1 MAAAGA
7 RPRSRGLRP
16 PRLGDAFVWLALV
29 LGAVIVF
36 FPVYWIF
43 AGAVDP
49 HASID
54 ELWPRTFQLDS
65 FTDTWRSQPFGRWFF
80 NSTLIAVIAVFI
92 TVSINLLAGYTF
104 AKYRF
109 PGRTV
114 IFFAIL
120 ITLMVP
126 IQVILVPE
134 FLLVTRLHLLGS
146 IWSVILP
153 RVAEPFGIFMARQ
166 FFLTIPDEILEA
178 ARIDGAGDISIF
190 LRVVLPLSG
199 PVTAVLT
206 IFTFMYRWNDFS
218 WPLVVLQ
225 NVDSFTVT
233 LGLNSMNGV
242 YHVSETS
249 IMAMSLVSIL
259 PMMLVFIIFQ
269 RYFVAGIAT
278 TGTK

>member
-1 MAAAGA
+1 M
-7 RPRSRGLRP
+7 
-16 PRLGDAFVWLALV
+16 
-29 LGAVIVF
+29 VIV

-43 AGAVDP
+43 VTAVDP
-49 HASID
+49 HASIN
-54 ELWPRTFQLDS
+54 ELWPKSWHMDS
-65 FTDTWRSQPFGRWFF
+65 FTSTWRSQPFGRWYM
-80 NSTLIAVIAVFI
+80 NSILIAVTATVL

-109 PGRTV
+109 PGRT
-114 IFFAIL
+114 ILFFAIL

-134 FLLVTRLHLLGS
+134 FLVVTKLHLVGS
-146 IWSVILP
+146 MWAVILP
-153 RVAEPFGIFMARQ
+153 RLAEPFGIFMARQ
-166 FFLTIPDEILEA
+166 FFLSIPDELLEA
-178 ARIDGAGDISIF
+178 ARIDGAGDLTVF
-190 LRVVLPLSG
+190 LRVVLPLAG
-199 PVTAVLT
+199 PLVAVLS

-225 NVDSFTVT
+225 GVDNFTVT

-242 YHVSETS
+242 YHISESS

-259 PMMLVFIIFQ
+259 PMMIVFVIFQ

-278 TGTK
+278 TGVK

>member
-1 MAAAGA
+1 MAAMTGGAHRPRRVRAGA
-7 RPRSRGLRP
+7 IL
-16 PRLGDAFVWLALV
+16 VWLVLV
-29 LGAVIVF
+29 LGAAIVI
-36 FPVYWIF
+36 FPVYWIL
-43 AGAVDP
+43 ATAVDP
-49 HASID
+49 HASIN
-54 ELWPRTFQLDS
+54 ELWPRTWHLDA
-65 FTDTWRSQPFGRWFF
+65 FTSTWQSQPFGRWYV
-80 NSTLIAVIAVFI
+80 NSTLIAVVSVAI

-134 FLLVTRLHLLGS
+134 FLLVARLHLLGS

-178 ARIDGAGDISIF
+178 ARIDGASDISVF

-199 PVTAVLT
+199 PVIAVLT

-225 NVDSFTVT
+225 SINSFTVT

-242 YHVSETS
+242 DHVPVSGV
-249 IMAMSLVSIL
+249 MAMSLLSIL
-259 PMMLVFIIFQ
+259 PMMLVFILFQ

>member
-1 MAAAGA
+1 MAVA
-7 RPRSRGLRP
+7 RTRSRGLRP
-16 PRLGDAFVWLALV
+16 PRFGAAFVWLALV
-29 LGAVIVF
+29 LGALVVI

-43 AGAVDP
+43 ASAVDP
-49 HASID
+49 HASIN
-54 ELWPRTFQLDS
+54 ELWPRTWQFNS
-65 FTDTWRSQPFGRWFF
+65 FTDTWRSQPFGRWFL
-80 NSTLIAVIAVFI
+80 NSTVIAVIAVAI

-134 FLLVTRLHLLGS
+134 FLLVAKLHLLGS

-178 ARIDGAGDISIF
+178 ARIDGAGDISVF

-199 PVTAVLT
+199 PVVAVLT

-225 NVDSFTVT
+225 SIDSFTVT

>member
-1 MAAAGA
+1 MALV
-7 RPRSRGLRP
+7 RVRMHSRGLRP
-16 PRLGDAFVWLALV
+16 PRLGDSLVWLVLV
-29 LGAVIVF
+29 AGAAVVI

-43 AGAVDP
+43 ASAVDP
-49 HASID
+49 HVSIN
-54 ELWPRTFQLDS
+54 ELWPRTWQFSS
-65 FTDTWRSQPFGRWFF
+65 FTDTWRSQPVGRWFL
-80 NSTLIAVIAVFI
+80 NSTLIAVVAVAI

-134 FLLVTRLHLLGS
+134 FLLVVRMHLLGS

-166 FFLTIPDEILEA
+166 FFLSMPDEILEA
-178 ARIDGAGDISIF
+178 ARIDGASDLAVF
-190 LRVVLPLSG
+190 VRVALPLSG
-199 PVTAVLT
+199 PLIAVLT

-225 NVDSFTVT
+225 DVNTFTVT

-242 YHVSETS
+242 YHVPETS

-259 PMMLVFIIFQ
+259 PMMLVFIVFQ

-278 TGTK
+278 TGTR

>member
-1 MAAAGA
+1 MAVIRTHA
-7 RPRSRGLRP
+7 RNRGLRP
-16 PRLGDAFVWLALV
+16 PRLGDGLIWLVLVMGAALV
-29 LGAVIVF
+29 I
-36 FPVYWIF
+36 FPVYWLF
-43 AGAVDP
+43 ASAVDP
-49 HASID
+49 HVSIN
-54 ELWPRTFQLDS
+54 ELWPRTWHFNS
-65 FTDTWRSQPFGRWFF
+65 FSDAWASQPFGRWFF
-80 NSTLIAVIAVFI
+80 NSTLIAVVSVAI

-134 FLLVTRLHLLGS
+134 FLLVVRMHLLGS

-166 FFLTIPDEILEA
+166 FFLSIPDEILEA
-178 ARIDGAGDISIF
+178 ARIDGAGDLAVF

-199 PVTAVLT
+199 PVIAVLT

-225 NVDSFTVT
+225 DINSFTVT

-242 YHVSETS
+242 YHVPETS

-259 PMMLVFIIFQ
+259 PMMIVFIIFQ

-278 TGTK
+278 TGTR

>member
-1 MAAAGA
+1 MAVA
-7 RPRSRGLRP
+7 RARNRGLRP
-16 PRLGDAFVWLALV
+16 PPIGATFIWLVLV
-29 LGAVIVF
+29 LGAAVVI

-43 AGAVDP
+43 ATAVDP
-49 HASID
+49 QASIN
-54 ELWPRTFQLDS
+54 ELWPRTWHFNS
-65 FTDTWRSQPFGRWFF
+65 FVDTWRSQPFGRWFL
-80 NSTLIAVIAVFI
+80 NSTVIAVVAVAI

-134 FLLVTRLHLLGS
+134 FLLVAKLHLLGS
-146 IWSVILP
+146 IWSVVLP

-199 PVTAVLT
+199 PVVAVLT

-225 NVDSFTVT
+225 NIDSFTVT